1 MTSGPPDTRNI
12 ELSVKIAAPVGAV
25 WEAIATGD
33 GIARWFAPFASVE
46 EREGGTVT
54 VAWVEGADW
63 PNRITVWRPGERLR
77 MVDPSDADAVAQ
89 GTALAVDY
97 RLERANGATRLRFV
111 NSNLPATPDWDEHF
125 HMMTNGWRFFLWNLK
140 HAVERHPGVSRRV
153 ISARPWVS
161 GSREEVWER
170 LFAALDSTP
179 RGGRS
184 PAAADDG
191 GARRGRRDSLAG
203 SVPGGSLAVGDPF
216 HFVLDGGE
224 VLEGTVVLCDRPWA
238 FAGSVRSLNDGVLH
252 VEMEGSGERW
262 KMGVWLSAYG
272 VGEARCDR
280 VGAALARTIGKL

>member
-1 MTSGPPDTRNI
+1 MTSGTPDTRNI
-12 ELSVKIAAPVGAV
+12 ELSVEIDAPVGAV

-46 EREGGTVT
+46 EGEGGTVT

-77 MVDPSDADAVAQ
+77 MVDPSDADAVAR

-97 RLERANGATRLRFV
+97 RLERAGGTTRLRFV

-170 LFAALDSTP
+170 LLGENGVGRRRGADAVADSTP
-179 RGGRS
+179 AGTRG
-184 PAAADDG
+184 A
-191 GARRGRRDSLAG
+191 
-203 SVPGGSLAVGDPF
+203 GSLAVGDPF

-224 VLEGTVVLCDRPWA
+224 VLEGKVVLCDRPWA
-238 FAGSVRSLNDGVLH
+238 FAGSLRSLNDGVLH

-272 VGEARCDR
+272 VGEGRCDR
-280 VGAALARTIGKL
+280 VGAALASTIGKLFPGEG